1 MKSKSRI
8 LAIIPCRKG
17 SKRLKNKHILPINGK
32 PMFLWTLEMIEKSKL
47 IDSWCIS
54 TDIKELLNHYGV
66 IGRPKHLCTD
76 KSPLDDTLR
85 HIIQEEKK
93 RGKEY
98 DLVVMCHCN
107 IPIRKEGEIDKLIK
121 IALKNPEATS
131 VVSGVEVSEPVEWQ
145 FERDKSNG
153 TYYFRPYQ
161 DDKFRKQDMPK
172 RYNCDGAI
180 QVHRID
186 ALIAGTGEAYSYFGD
201 KIIIAPH
208 EKRFSL
214 EIDTQDDY
222 DYVEYLMH
230 KDNL

>member
-1 MKSKSRI
+1 MYE
-8 LAIIPCRKG
+8 
-17 SKRLKNKHILPINGK
+17 
-32 PMFLWTLEMIEKSKL
+32 WTIDMVKKSKL

-131 VVSGVEVSEPVEWQ
+131 VCSGYRAEEIPEWM
-145 FERDKSNG
+145 FEKFPDGYYRRRDGNDS
-153 TYYFRPYQ
+153 Y
-161 DDKFRKQDMPK
+161 RKQDIPV
-172 RYNCDGAI
+172 RLIPDGAI
-180 QVHRID
+180 QIHRVD
-186 ALIAGTGEAYSYFGD
+186 VLMGATGKAFEYFGN
-201 KIIIAPH
+201 KIIIVEH
-208 EKRFSL
+208 DRDL
-214 EIDTQDDY
+214 GREIDTQDDY
-222 DYVEYLMH
+222 DYVECLMH
-230 KDNL
+230 KDNLCGYLKNKEN